1 MQEKQIEKL
10 NKLLELMQND
20 TVTPKVLE
28 EFLVLVL
35 STIQK
40 SKEGFESL
48 SAENLAKIKGALDYI
63 QSEHEQIIS
72 RVDAKNTSTWT
83 RFEGKLQEVTKL
95 LAEIK
100 QIKAT
105 PGKDA
110 DEEKIVAEVL
120 SKIPVHECKVVECEH
135 EEELGEDIVE
145 KINELPTDD
154 DRLKIDAIH
163 IKNLPELTK
172 TYGSNISKAIY
183 QLSDVVLT
191 NLANNDILK
200 WDDTNKYWV
209 NGTGGSG
216 SGWSLTGNA
225 GTTAGTNFI
234 GTTDAI
240 DFVVKT
246 NNTERMRVTS
256 AGNYQFTGSSIIVTG
271 GSQWDWWGDGSTTY
285 VTMGSIN
292 ADSYFRLRSGT
303 GGVTLYSPS
312 HVAIEAGAPLRFYN
326 AGDSHYTALKA
337 GNPASD
343 TTYTLPITLPSSSGQ
358 ALVATT
364 GGVMSWTS
372 ISGSTT
378 TFSVTQTTHG
388 FSVGDIIKSAGTANA
403 YAKAQ
408 ANSSANAEVVGIV
421 TVVTDANNFTYTTEG
436 VITTGVPVATAGTT
450 YFLSPS
456 SAGAMTATEPTTVGQ
471 VSKPLLIVLESGAKA
486 VFAFSIRGEVIGTV
500 AGLAGSTGIT
510 VDGGG
515 GVITTGVKG
524 YISIPY
530 SGTITGWT
538 IFSDISGSCVIDT
551 WKDTYA
557 NFPPT
562 VADTIWG
569 GSKPTLSSAQKNQAT
584 GLSIAVTQG
593 DVFAYNVD
601 SATTVTRVN
610 LTINIT
616 KS

>member
-1 MQEKQIEKL
+1 MDDKLEKILKIQGIEQQKKL
-10 NKLLELMQND
+10 VEKVSEL
-20 TVTPKVLE
+20 VE
-28 EFLVLVL
+28 VL
-35 STIQK
+35 S
-40 SKEGFESL
+40 KEKTDKTEIIG
-48 SAENLAKIKGALDYI
+48 AELVTIKGDKGDKG
-63 QSEHEQIIS
+63 EKG
-72 RVDAKNTSTWT
+72 DKGND
-83 RFEGKLQEVTKL
+83 
-95 LAEIK
+95 
-100 QIKAT
+100 
-105 PGKDA
+105 GKDA
-110 DEEKIVAEVL
+110 DEEL
-120 SKIPVHECKVVECEH
+120 
-135 EEELGEDIVE
+135 IVE
-145 KINELPTDD
+145 KVQKKIKIPKDGKDGRDGKDGIDGIGKDGKNGLDGKDGRDGSPDTPEQIAQKINTLNGVIEFSVLKDFEIFKLD
-154 DRLKIDAIH
+154 KKLIDQDNLDRAIEILDRRTQYLVNKNKITGLISAG
-163 IKNLPELTK
+163 T
-172 TYGSNISKAIY
+172 NINITG
-183 QLSDVVLT
+183 QGTSDSPYVISST
-191 NLANNDILK
+191 
-200 WDDTNKYWV
+200 
-209 NGTGGSG
+209 GGGSG
-216 SGWSLTGNA
+216 WLLAGNA
-225 GTTAGTNFI
+225 GTTPGTDFL
-234 GTTDAI
+234 GTTDAK
-240 DFVVKT
+240 DLVVKT

-256 AGNYQFTGSSIIVTG
+256 AGNYTFTGSSIIVTG

-326 AGDSHYTALKA
+326 AADSQYVALQA
-337 GNPASD
+337 GTLASD
-343 TTYTLPITLPSSSGQ
+343 TTYTLPTAYPASNGY
-358 ALVATT
+358 ALVSTT
-364 GGVMSWTS
+364 AGVMSWAAMS
-372 ISGSTT
+372 GGSGSATT
-378 TFSVTQTTHG
+378 YSVTQTAHG
-388 FSVGDIIKSAGTANA
+388 FSVGDVIKSAGTANA

-408 ANSSANAEVVGIV
+408 ANSAANAEVVGIV
-421 TVVTDANNFTYTTEG
+421 TVVTDADNFTYTTEG

-538 IFSDISGSCVIDT
+538 IFSDVSGSCVIDT